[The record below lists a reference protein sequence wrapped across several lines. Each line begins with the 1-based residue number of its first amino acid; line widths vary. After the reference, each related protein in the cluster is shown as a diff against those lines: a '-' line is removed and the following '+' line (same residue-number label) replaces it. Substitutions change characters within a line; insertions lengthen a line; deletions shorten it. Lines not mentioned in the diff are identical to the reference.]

1 MMINQIRY
9 QQQLQELKQGI
20 RSGVSTVVTYGD
32 RDPVTGLR
40 TIETADG
47 GFAQAKYLSNS
58 EPESVPS
65 IAQFST
71 IGLSGY
77 ISQRPH

>member
-1 MMINQIRY
+1 MFNQIRY
-9 QQQLQELKQGI
+9 QQQLHQLNH
-20 RSGVSTVVTYGD
+20 GVRPGVGSVVSYGN

-40 TIETADG
+40 QITTADG
-47 GFAQAKYLSNS
+47 GVGQAKYLSNS

>member
-9 QQQLQELKQGI
+9 QQQLQQLKQGI
-20 RSGVSTVVTYGD
+20 RSGVSTVVNYGT
-32 RDPVTGLR
+32 RDPITGLR

-47 GFAQAKYLSNS
+47 GVAQVKYLSNS
-58 EPESVPS
+58 EPEAVPAV
-65 IAQFST
+65 AQFST

>member
-1 MMINQIRY
+1 MLSQIRY
-9 QQQLQELKQGI
+9 QQQYQQLKQGI
-20 RSGVSTVVTYGD
+20 QPGVSTVVSYGA
-32 RDPVTGLR
+32 RDPATGLR

-47 GFAQAKYLSNS
+47 GTAQAKYLSNS

-65 IAQFST
+65 IASLGT

-77 ISQRPH
+77 ISQKPH